1 MEEWNGWVACPDLV
15 TVYTQATAS
24 RSCVHHIFIF
34 IDGVF
39 RRERKMHR
47 QRIKTEK
54 KAKVLAAVWG
64 TESMHFFAVLAIL
77 HQDDVKNWMNCTRT
91 I

>member
-1 MEEWNGWVACPDLV
+1 MGCMPRPSYG
-15 TVYTQATAS
+15 VYTS
-24 RSCVHHIFIF
+24 NSLKVCVHHIFIF

-39 RRERKMHR
+39 RRESQMHR